1 MRRRSILL
9 LLFLIPAALGAQE
22 RGSVTGSLES
32 NSIYYLD
39 DAVVGSPEH
48 PWGSNNYLK
57 LDYAAGG
64 FGAGLQAEW

>member
-1 MRRRSILL
+1 MRRQIRIILLSILL
-9 LLFLIPAALGAQE
+9 LPAALGAQE

-39 DAVVGSPEH
+39 DAVIGTPEH

-57 LDYAAGG
+57 LDYVHGG
-64 FGAGLQAEW
+64 FTAGL